1 MPAVEQYM
9 LAWKPRFPLTWR
21 PTCCVTLGNSLPLSG
36 LFLNLQAEGKGGLQI
51 CKDSYSSYKPRCCN
65 SARHRL
71 FPGGQGLSERPWM
84 KDALGVQRIIRIELH
99 LLQQLIRH
107 GLT

>member
-36 LFLNLQAEGKGGLQI
+36 LFFNLQAEGKGGLQI
-51 CKDSYSSYKPRCCN
+51 CK
-65 SARHRL
+65 
-71 FPGGQGLSERPWM
+71 
-84 KDALGVQRIIRIELH
+84 
-99 LLQQLIRH
+99 LL
-107 GLT
+107 